1 MKRLV
6 VITVG
11 KTHSGKSTFA
21 KKLAKKLNNSFVMD
35 QDNHAEFINK
45 YYRNLQP
52 KQGPNVLK
60 HEISQLIVNY
70 AKKHSNLHFII
81 SNSNRSRK
89 GRSFLLKELFPAND
103 FIRILVYFDISDDLL
118 QSRIMNSNRST
129 NIFRFASSFSEVLKR
144 QQADSLNPDITKPV
158 EGEADYLFIIKN
170 NETLESTIKRIVNI
184 ADH

>member
-21 KKLAKKLNNSFVMD
+21 RKLEKKLDNSFVMD

-52 KQGPNVLK
+52 TQGPNVLK

-89 GRSFLLKELFPAND
+89 SRSFLLKDLFPAND
-103 FIRILVYFDISDDLL
+103 FIRILVYFDISDDVL
-118 QSRIMNSNRST
+118 QTRIVNSDRST
-129 NIFRFASSFSEVLKR
+129 NIFRFASKFSEVLKR
-144 QQADSLNPDITKPV
+144 QQADTQDVDVTKPV
-158 EGEADYLFIIKN
+158 EGEADHLFIIKD
-170 NETLESTIKRIVNI
+170 NETLDSTIKSIINI
-184 ADH
+184 ANI